1 MGKLAEKYPNL
12 LIFLGTFVQGSYA
25 VSRTNASGD
34 KGVGQTEAI
43 IVPILTYPVL
53 EIITFFTKNK
63 TNAIRYGTL
72 VSGLLE
78 ASSQLSGCKDAKP
91 ETVAKIYLS
100 ALAVPALTFV

>member
-25 VSRTNASGD
+25 VSRPSASGS
-34 KGVGQTEAI
+34 GVGQTEAI

-63 TNAIRYGTL
+63 TKAIRYGTL

-78 ASSQLSGCKDAKP
+78 ASLQLRGCKDAKP

>member
-1 MGKLAEKYPNL
+1 MGQLAEKYPNL
-12 LIFLGTFVQGSYA
+12 LIFLGTLVQGSYA
-25 VSRTNASGD
+25 VSRPSKEGS
-34 KGVGQTEAI
+34 GVGKTEAI
-43 IVPILTYPVL
+43 NVPILTYPVL

-63 TNAIRYGTL
+63 TKVIRYGTL

-78 ASSQLSGCKDAKP
+78 ASLQLEGCKDAKP